1 MENKDYMLV
10 DGKQVAIEG
19 EKNILELVQKIGIEL
34 PTFCYHPEL
43 SIFGACRMCV
53 VETSRGA
60 MEASCSTP
68 PKAGME
74 IYTNTPRLRKYRRVI
89 LELLLSNHCRDC
101 TACQKSG
108 HCKLQDYAMQY
119 GVRNFRFKNLRTEY
133 EIDDS
138 SPAIIKDQSKCILCG
153 ECVRMC
159 NEIQTVGAID
169 LSNRSS
175 RASVST
181 FFEEPLSE
189 SGCVAC
195 GQCTVVCPT
204 GALVERDDT
213 DAVWAALE
221 DPTKHVVVG
230 PAPSVRATLGECF
243 DYDIG
248 TNVEGKMVAALRK
261 LGFDKVFDVDTAAD
275 FTIMEEGTEFL
286 NRLKEGGTLP
296 LLTSC
301 SPGWI
306 NFVEQYYPDM
316 LDNVSSCRSPQG
328 MFGSLVK
335 SYYAE
340 KAGIDPKDIVVVSIM
355 PCTAKKY
362 ECKREEMRLAN
373 GEMPVDISIT
383 TRELGRMID
392 QAGIDFV
399 NLAEEEFDPMLG
411 ISTGA
416 SVIFGA
422 TGGVM
427 EAALRTVVEIVTGKA
442 LDSVDFKDVRGMEGI
457 KEATYELPGKT
468 VRVAAVSGLG
478 NTRKVLDGIKSG
490 ELNYDFVE
498 VMCCPGG
505 CVNGGGQPYQ
515 PTALEY
521 VSRREKRADGLYGQD
536 ANMPLR
542 KSHENPIVDTVYK
555 EYLGE
560 IGGHKAHEL
569 LHTHY
574 IARPRY
580 Q

>member
-1 MENKDYMLV
+1 VENKDYMLI

-19 EKNILELVQKIGIEL
+19 EKNVLEMVHKAGIEL

-60 MEASCSTP
+60 MEASCSAV

-101 TACQKSG
+101 TACQKNG

-119 GVRNFRFKNLRTEY
+119 GVRNFRFQNLRTAY

-159 NEIQTVGAID
+159 NEVQTVGAID
-169 LSNRSS
+169 LSNRSAK
-175 RASVST
+175 ASVST
-181 FFEEPLSE
+181 FFDEPLAE
-189 SGCVAC
+189 SGCIAC

-213 DAVWAALE
+213 DEVWAALA

-243 DYDIG
+243 DYEIG

-373 GEMPVDISIT
+373 GVMPVDISIT
-383 TRELGRMID
+383 TRELGRMIE
-392 QAGIDFV
+392 QAGIDFK

-427 EAALRTVVEIVTGKA
+427 EAALRTVVEIVTGKT
-442 LDSVDFKDVRGMEGI
+442 LENVEFKEVRGMDGI
-457 KEATYELPGKT
+457 KEASYELPGKT

-478 NTRKVLDGIKSG
+478 NTRKVLEGIKSG

-505 CVNGGGQPYQ
+505 CINGGGQPYQ

-521 VSRREKRADGLYGQD
+521 RTRREDRAEGLYGQD
-536 ANMPLR
+536 ANMPMR

>member
-19 EKNILELVQKIGIEL
+19 EKNILELVHKAGIDL

-53 VETSRGA
+53 VETNRGA
-60 MEASCSTP
+60 MEAACSTP

-74 IYTNTPRLRKYRRVI
+74 IYTNTPRLRKYRKVI
-89 LELLLSNHCRDC
+89 LELLLANHCRDC
-101 TACQKSG
+101 TTCLKNGS
-108 HCKLQDYAMQY
+108 CKLQEFALRY
-119 GVRNFRFKNLRTEY
+119 GVNHVQFNNTAEHPDV
-133 EIDDS
+133 DDS
-138 SPAIIKDQSKCILCG
+138 SPAIVKDKSKCILCG

-159 NEIQTVGAID
+159 NEVQTVGAID
-169 LSNRSS
+169 LTHRSS
-175 RASVST
+175 HAAVST
-181 FFEEPLSE
+181 FFDEPMAN
-189 SGCVAC
+189 SGCIGC
-195 GQCTVVCPT
+195 GQCVVVCPT
-204 GALVERDDT
+204 GALTEKDDT
-213 DAVWAALE
+213 AAVWKALE

-243 DYDIG
+243 DYPIG

-286 NRLKEGGTLP
+286 DRLKNNGKLP
-296 LLTSC
+296 MFTSC

-306 NFVEQYYPDM
+306 HFMELYYPEM
-316 LDNVSSCRSPQG
+316 IENVSTCRSPQG

-355 PCTAKKY
+355 PCTAKKF
-362 ECKREEMRLAN
+362 ECKREEMRLEN
-373 GEMPVDISIT
+373 GLMPVDISIT
-383 TRELGRMID
+383 TRELGRMIE
-392 QAGIDFV
+392 QAGINFK
-399 NLAEEEFDPMLG
+399 NLEEEEFDPMLG

-416 SVIFGA
+416 ATIFGT

-427 EAALRTVVEIVTGKA
+427 EAALRTVVEIVTGKT
-442 LDSVDFKDVRGMEGI
+442 LDSVDFKEVRGMEGI
-457 KEATYELPGKT
+457 KEASYDLPGKT
-468 VRVAAVSGLG
+468 VKVAVASGLG
-478 NTRKVLDGIKSG
+478 NARKLLDGIKKG
-490 ELNYDFVE
+490 ELDYDFIE
-498 VMCCPGG
+498 IMTCPGG
-505 CVNGGGQPYQ
+505 CVNGGGQPNQ
-515 PTALEY
+515 PTALDY
-521 VSRREKRADGLYGQD
+521 KPRRELRAGALYSQD

-542 KSHENPIVDTVYK
+542 KSHENPVVDTVYK

-574 IARPRY
+574 IAQPKY
-580 Q
+580 

>member
-53 VETSRGA
+53 VETSRGS

>member
-53 VETSRGA
+53 VETSRGS

-74 IYTNTPRLRKYRRVI
+74 IYTNTPRLRKYRRVL

-213 DAVWAALE
+213 DAVWAALA

-286 NRLKEGGTLP
+286 HRLKEGGTLP

-373 GEMPVDISIT
+373 GTMPVDISIT

-399 NLAEEEFDPMLG
+399 NLEAEEFDPMLG

-427 EAALRTVVEIVTGKA
+427 EAALRTVVEIVTGKT
-442 LDSVDFKDVRGMEGI
+442 LDSVDFKEVRGMEGI

-521 VSRREKRADGLYGQD
+521 VSRREKRAEGLYGQD
-536 ANMPLR
+536 RNMPLR
-542 KSHENPIVDTVYK
+542 KSHESPIVDTVYK

>member
-10 DGKQVAIEG
+10 DGVQVAIEG
-19 EKNILELVQKIGIEL
+19 EKNILELVNKAGIEL

-53 VETSRGA
+53 VENSRGG

-108 HCKLQDYAMQY
+108 HCKLQEYALQY
-119 GVRNFRFKNLRTEY
+119 GVRNFRFNNLRTEY
-133 EIDDS
+133 DIDDS
-138 SPAIIKDQSKCILCG
+138 SPAIVKDQSKCILCG

-169 LSNRSS
+169 LTKRSS

-181 FFEEPLSE
+181 FFEEPLAE
-189 SGCVAC
+189 SGCIGC
-195 GQCTVVCPT
+195 GQCAVVCPT
-204 GALVERDDT
+204 GALVEKDDT
-213 DAVWAALE
+213 DKVWAALA
-221 DPTKHVVVG
+221 DPKKHVVVG

-243 DYDIG
+243 DNPIG

-261 LGFDKVFDVDTAAD
+261 LGFDKIFDVDTAAD

-286 NRLKEGGTLP
+286 HRLKEGGTMP
-296 LLTSC
+296 MFTSC

-306 NFVEQYYPDM
+306 HFVEQYYPEM
-316 LDNVSSCRSPQG
+316 RDNISTCRSPQG

-362 ECKREEMRLAN
+362 ECAREEMRLPN

-392 QAGIDFV
+392 QAGIDF
-399 NLAEEEFDPMLG
+399 NALAEEEFDPMLG

-416 SVIFGA
+416 AVIFGV

-442 LDSVDFKDVRGMEGI
+442 LDNVEFHDVRGMDGI

-468 VRVAAVSGLG
+468 VRVAVASGLG
-478 NTRKVLDGIKSG
+478 NARKILDGIKAG

-498 VMCCPGG
+498 IMTCPGG

-521 VSRREKRADGLYGQD
+521 KTRRELRAGGLYGQD
-536 ANMPLR
+536 EAMTYR
-542 KSHENPIVDTVYK
+542 KSHENPVVDTVYK

-574 IARPRY
+574 IAKPRY
-580 Q
+580 K

>member
-10 DGKQVAIEG
+10 DGVQVAIEG
-19 EKNILELVQKIGIEL
+19 EKNILELVNKAGIEL

-53 VETSRGA
+53 VENSRGG

-108 HCKLQDYAMQY
+108 HCKLQEYALQY
-119 GVRNFRFKNLRTEY
+119 GVRNFRFNNLRTEY
-133 EIDDS
+133 DIDDS
-138 SPAIIKDQSKCILCG
+138 SPSIVKDQSKCILCG

-169 LSNRSS
+169 LTKRSS

-181 FFEEPLSE
+181 FFEEPLAE
-189 SGCVAC
+189 SGCIGC
-195 GQCTVVCPT
+195 GQCAVVCPT
-204 GALVERDDT
+204 GALVEKDDT
-213 DAVWAALE
+213 DKVLAALA
-221 DPTKHVVVG
+221 DPKKHVVVG

-243 DYDIG
+243 DNPIG

-261 LGFDKVFDVDTAAD
+261 LGFDKIFDVDTAAD

-286 NRLKEGGTLP
+286 HRLKEGGTMP
-296 LLTSC
+296 MFTSC

-306 NFVEQYYPDM
+306 HFVEQYYPEM
-316 LDNVSSCRSPQG
+316 RDNISTCRSPQG

-362 ECKREEMRLAN
+362 ECAREEMRLPN

-392 QAGIDFV
+392 QAGIDF
-399 NLAEEEFDPMLG
+399 NALAEEEFDPMLG

-416 SVIFGA
+416 AVIFGV

-442 LDSVDFKDVRGMEGI
+442 LDNVEFHDVRGMDGI

-468 VRVAAVSGLG
+468 VRVAVASGLG
-478 NTRKVLDGIKSG
+478 NARKILDGIKAG

-498 VMCCPGG
+498 IMTCPGG

-521 VSRREKRADGLYGQD
+521 KTRRELRAGGLYGQD
-536 ANMPLR
+536 EAMTYR
-542 KSHENPIVDTVYK
+542 KSHENPVVDTVYK

-574 IARPRY
+574 IAKPRY
-580 Q
+580 K